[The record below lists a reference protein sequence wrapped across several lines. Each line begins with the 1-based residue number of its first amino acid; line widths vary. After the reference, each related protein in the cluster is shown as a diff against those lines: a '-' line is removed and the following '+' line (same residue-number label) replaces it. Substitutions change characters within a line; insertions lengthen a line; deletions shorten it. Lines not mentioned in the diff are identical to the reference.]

1 MRYPFLAGA
10 VTVLTVAALA
20 ACGSSADGNGPEAAG
35 AQRPAASGP
44 AVPGPSTEAS
54 DPPATP
60 TAPAP
65 PKAPAEPATED
76 PAAPGPPSAPA
87 ATAEGPKT
95 PTDQLTPAT
104 GSFTKKQKEYL
115 EDRVPQG
122 MDPAAVLQTGQETCD
137 KLRYLVRVDRDTAVG
152 AIATEEIT
160 DAPAAVAGLC
170 PQHQDL
176 VDEAAYAYPD
186 GTHTGK
192 ALRPGVYRSASP
204 TTNCSWQ
211 IEGAGGKELASGSSD
226 TGKSRKITIPKSA
239 RTFTSTGCYAWLAE
253 GAKG

>member
-1 MRYPFLAGA
+1 MRYPFLARAA
-10 VTVLTVAALA
+10 VVLTVAALA
-20 ACGSSADGNGPEAAG
+20 ACGSSADGNDPEAAG

-44 AVPGPSTEAS
+44 SVPGPSTEAA
-54 DPPATP
+54 ATP
-60 TAPAP
+60 TAPTTPEAP
-65 PKAPAEPATED
+65 TAPATEE
-76 PAAPGPPSAPA
+76 PAVSGPSAPA

-115 EDRVPQG
+115 KDRVPQG

-137 KLRYLVRVDRDTAVG
+137 KLRYLVKADRDTAVG
-152 AIATEEIT
+152 AIAAEDIS

-170 PQHQDL
+170 PEHQEL

-192 ALRPGVYRSASP
+192 TLRPGVYRSASP
-204 TTNCSWQ
+204 STNCSWQ
-211 IEGAGGKELASGSSD
+211 IEGAGGKELASGTSD
-226 TGKSRKITIPKSA
+226 TGKSRTITLPKSA

-253 GAKG
+253 GAEG